1 MGALQVYIDDDDD
14 DAKGIFIFFTVL
26 FFCRKKGNMQF
37 RYILLFGLILGLE
50 ITENYHS
57 LNLSR

>member
-1 MGALQVYIDDDDD
+1 MMMMMMMMQNVFLYFLLSYLSAE
-14 DAKGIFIFFTVL
+14 KN
-26 FFCRKKGNMQF
+26 GNMQF
-37 RYILLFGLILGLE
+37 RFILLFGLILGLE